1 MIPIVEYPSV
11 VTAALPAFDHVF
23 TKPQKNNFCKY
34 LTGLTLSPVHTISS
48 MNSMFVGHSD
58 SSAFNNFI
66 TDSTWSDE
74 ELEKA
79 RYDFALNGLNTSE
92 VTREGGECIMILDDT
107 LAHKTGDHMEFA
119 GNFYDDTDET
129 FTLAHDIVSSNLV
142 KGRASIPLD
151 FQIYLKKDQL
161 NSKYLASISRIDD
174 PKEEAAHIDQILSEE
189 RYKRKNEIARELTT
203 KAFERG
209 IPFSCVVA
217 DSIFLCPETVD
228 LIESLNKKISWVFA
242 SKGDRLVQT
251 PSGWISLSEW
261 AKTIPDGKFKK
272 VRVRYARKRR
282 VFWAYARNMRMSSL
296 GGRKVRVLVSYNN
309 PELKGKPRFFCT
321 NKLDWVEYKILKVY
335 ARRWKI
341 DAFYRDSKQNLGLE
355 DYEMR
360 KIKGVRRHLQM
371 VFIAHTLLE
380 LGSGGTTAASSKLDN
395 AIKVAAD
402 DSRKQTA
409 ALLPNNQKRDTIGF
423 KCRMVY
429 TEVLTSFINLV
440 LQIAAELN
448 YDARK
453 IADIALSSKTALRR
467 KLGKGGKVVAVALPL
482 LGLE

>member
-34 LTGLTLSPVHTISS
+34 LTGLTLSSVHTISS

-58 SSAFNNFI
+58 PSAFNNFI

-79 RYDFALNGLNTSE
+79 RYNFALNGLNTSE
-92 VTREGGECIMILDDT
+92 AAREGECILLLDDT

-119 GNFYDDTDET
+119 GSFFDDTDGT
-129 FTLAHDIVSSNLV
+129 ITWAHDIVSSNLV

-161 NSKYLASISRIDD
+161 NSKYLASVSRIDD
-174 PKEEAAHIDQILSEE
+174 AKEEAAHIDEILSEE
-189 RYKRKNEIARELTT
+189 SYKRKNEIARELIT
-203 KAFERG
+203 KAFDRN

-217 DSIFLCPETVD
+217 DSAFLCPETVD
-228 LIESLNKKISWVFA
+228 LIESLKRKISWVFA

-251 PSGWISLSEW
+251 PRGWISLSEW

-272 VRVRYARKRR
+272 VKTWYKKKKHLY
-282 VFWAYARNMRMSSL
+282 WAYAHNVRMSSL
-296 GGRKVRVLVSYNN
+296 GGRKVRVVISYNN
-309 PELKGKPRFFCT
+309 PELKGDPKFICT

-341 DAFYRDSKQNLGLE
+341 DVFYRDSKQNLGLE

-380 LGSGGTTAASSKLDN
+380 IGSGEGGSSSSSKLD
-395 AIKVAAD
+395 AIKVE
-402 DSRKQTA
+402 DSRRKKT
-409 ALLPNNQKRDTIGF
+409 PHHQKRDTIGS
-423 KCRMVY
+423 KRHMVY

-440 LQIAAELN
+440 LQIAGKAN

-453 IADIALSSKTALRR
+453 ITDIALSSRTELRR
-467 KLGKGGKVVAVALPL
+467 MLGNTGKITAIALS
-482 LGLE
+482 LGLGL